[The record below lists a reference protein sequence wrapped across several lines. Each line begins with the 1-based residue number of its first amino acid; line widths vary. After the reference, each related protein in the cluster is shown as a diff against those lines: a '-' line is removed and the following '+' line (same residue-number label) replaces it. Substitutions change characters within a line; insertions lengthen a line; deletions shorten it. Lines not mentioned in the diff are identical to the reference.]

1 MCAAKR
7 TASDKLWLEKSNLKG
22 PGIGSVIVLTIVAV
36 ALFLIS

>member
-22 PGIGSVIVLTIVAV
+22 PGIGSVILLTIVAV